1 MYLSSLLNNMVTIRF
16 LLFYFLFLLIQFFFV
31 VIYFQELGDADPLTL
46 AQVHEHLVR
55 SPPPASWP
63 NSTAFQ
69 FPSQD
74 TTPNKNDTAL
84 SAKSPS
90 KTPSH
95 RNEHELSRSEPS
107 TDIRGKSFK
116 ENIYIYI
123 YKRKIHKE

>member
-1 MYLSSLLNNMVTIRF
+1 
-16 LLFYFLFLLIQFFFV
+16 
-31 VIYFQELGDADPLTL
+31 LGDADPLTL

-63 NSTAFQ
+63 NSTAFH

-74 TTPNKNDTAL
+74 TSTTPNKNDTAFP
-84 SAKSPS
+84 AKSPS

-95 RNEHELSRSEPS
+95 RGNEHELSRSEPS

-116 ENIYIYI
+116 EKIYIRV
-123 YKRKIHKE
+123 K